1 MTIKDIVPH
10 SGNGQGDYQNLPVSP
25 EESQLPYPSLLH
37 KYHELE
43 DPAMMLTD
51 VVGRVNNTNLSKT
64 KALLPLFEAII
75 NSFHAIEKSTENGK
89 GRIEIYIH
97 RDKSQ
102 RHLSEDDD
110 QFKVSNPITGFS
122 IIDNG
127 IGFNSTNYESFKTAD
142 TRLKETQGGK
152 GIGRFLWLKAFNL
165 VQVSSIFKEK
175 GNFYKRSFDF
185 VLQGIPL
192 QNRQI
197 DTTEEAKHK
206 TEVKLD
212 KIKKKYQD
220 VLQRKY
226 TTIADRII
234 EHCLIYFLS
243 EKCPE
248 IIILDED
255 EDIALNVNAR
265 FTEKVKPYSTSE
277 TFTLKKQ
284 EFNIQYLKLY
294 FGDATNHRIHFC
306 ADQREVLN
314 KQLYKYLPDLKSQR
328 LTEEEEQEFAFV
340 AYVSGDYLDKTVNA
354 ERTDFNLADDSDP
367 TPDAFDISKQELL
380 DEIVGRIS
388 NHLGENLN
396 RIEKEK
402 FEQFHKFVK
411 EESPRYRP
419 LLKYGEEELKSI
431 PAGLPNEKL
440 DIEMHKA
447 LANYETK
454 LKEEGQRFIGKDV
467 ELPEDDPK
475 FEEEYGE
482 YINKVTETGKSRL
495 AEYILQRRV
504 ILNLLEKSLQR
515 QENGK
520 FSKEEKIHQILYPMR
535 TTSDETNF
543 ENQNLW
549 IVDEKLAYHY
559 YLASD
564 MKFSQMEPLD
574 MDSEQRPD
582 ILIFDHP
589 SAFVEGEYPFYSM
602 VILELKKP
610 EKKDYSEEKNP
621 IQQIYDYID
630 LLRESK
636 VEDKNGGVIRL
647 DKSARFYCYILVNL
661 TPKIEKF
668 AKSYKLSPTPDNN
681 GYYGYND
688 SYNAYVEI
696 IDYKKLLEDSKKRNR
711 VLFDKLGLPH

>member
-1 MTIKDIVPH
+1 MTKKDIVPH
-10 SGNGQGDYQNLPVSP
+10 SGNGQGDHQTSPVSP
-25 EESQLPYPSLLH
+25 EETQLTYPSLLH

-51 VVGRVNNTNLSKT
+51 VVGRVNNTNLPKN
-64 KALLPLFEAII
+64 KALIPLFEAII
-75 NSFHAIEKSTENGK
+75 NSFHAIEDFNQIGK
-89 GRIEIYIH
+89 GKIEIHIH

-165 VQVSSIFKEK
+165 VQVSSVFKEK
-175 GNFYKRSFDF
+175 GGFYKRSFDF
-185 VLQGIPL
+185 VMQETPI
-192 QNRQI
+192 QNYHI
-197 DTTEEAKHK
+197 DTTEDTKHK
-206 TEVKLD
+206 TRVKLD
-212 KIKKKYQD
+212 KIKKKYYD
-220 VLQRKY
+220 AIKRKY
-226 TTIADRII
+226 TTIADHII

-243 EKCPE
+243 DKCPE
-248 IIILDED
+248 IVILDED
-255 EDIALNVNAR
+255 EDTALNVNNR
-265 FTEKVKPYSTSE
+265 FAGKVKPYSASE

-284 EFNIQYLKLY
+284 AFNIQYLKLH

-306 ADQREVLN
+306 ANQREVLN
-314 KQLYKYLPDLKSQR
+314 EQLYKYLPDLRSQR
-328 LTEEEEQEFAFV
+328 LTEDEEQEFAFV
-340 AYVSGDYLDKTVNA
+340 AYVSGDYLDKTVNT
-354 ERTDFNLADDSDP
+354 ERTGFNLADDSDP

-380 DEIVGRIS
+380 DEIVNHIS
-388 NHLGENLN
+388 NHLGENLS

-402 FEQFHKFVK
+402 FEQFNRFVR
-411 EESPRYRP
+411 EDNPRYRP
-419 LLKYGEEELKSI
+419 LLKYAEDELKKI
-431 PAGLPNEKL
+431 PAGLPKDKL

-447 LANYETK
+447 MANYETK
-454 LKEEGQRFIGKDV
+454 LKEEGQRFLSKDV

-482 YINKVTETGKSRL
+482 YIKKVTESGKARL
-495 AEYILQRRV
+495 AEYILQRKV

-520 FSKEEKIHQILYPMR
+520 FSKEEKVHQILYPMR
-535 TTSDETNF
+535 TTSDETDF

-549 IVDEKLAYHY
+549 IIDEKLAYHY

-574 MDSEQRPD
+574 LDSEQRPD

-630 LLRESK
+630 LLRGSK

-696 IDYKKLLEDSKKRNR
+696 IDYRKLLEDSKKRNR